1 MLADYFVSYLF
12 TKYQGTRHVRRIAS
26 WIGFVIKGIERV
38 VGANLHRSRSRQ
50 IRFDY
55 HNRQFKVRYN
65 HGAGN
70 RGGIQIVEVLSG
82 RGAPEGD
89 VVVDI
94 ISLADAERIYPLSDR
109 SSMRFLLHTQ
119 APNHAM
125 EPTDTNY
132 GE

>member
-1 MLADYFVSYLF
+1 MATPITPEMLADYFVSYLF

-26 WIGFVIKGIERV
+26 WIGFVIKGVERV

-65 HGAGN
+65 HGAGG

-82 RGAPEGD
+82 RGAPEGH

-94 ISLADAERIYPLSDR
+94 ISLADAERVYRTLGQELNA
-109 SSMRFLLHTQ
+109 FLAAHPST
-119 APNHAM
+119 
-125 EPTDTNY
+125 
-132 GE
+132 